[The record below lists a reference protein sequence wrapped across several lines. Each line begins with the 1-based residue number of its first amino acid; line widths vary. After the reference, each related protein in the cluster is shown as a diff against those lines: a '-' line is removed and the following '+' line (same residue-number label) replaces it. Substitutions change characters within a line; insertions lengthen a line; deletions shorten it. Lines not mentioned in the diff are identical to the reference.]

1 MPCRKSHAERFMTL
15 LSKLRDIE
23 LIGVGKLLQ
32 IDAAFIRKAIM
43 DGEWENFIIEA
54 TAKFLKKTRK
64 ERREILK
71 FLKEVVEPLNED
83 SQENFTPSEVQEE

>member
-1 MPCRKSHAERFMTL
+1 MPCRKSHAERFMVL

-32 IDAAFIRKAIM
+32 IDAAFVRKAIM

-54 TAKFLKKTRK
+54 TAKFLEKTRK
-64 ERREILK
+64 ERRGILK
-71 FLKEVVEPLNED
+71 FLKEVVESLDED